1 MHNRI
6 VLSAIASLALI
17 GCSDQLNEEDSR
29 VAFVAV
35 SSALTAGAAEAQT
48 NAGAAARTGDTP
60 AFRDSAAGTINYSY
74 NCPGGGTAQFVGSV
88 QASSD
93 GLGGQ
98 AAFELATDFVGC
110 KTLVNI
116 TVDGGMD
123 YAASVTGTADAA
135 SVTFSMNGSLS
146 FSGEVDGSCDIDL
159 KFSANAT
166 QDAAGVTYSGSV
178 CGHDASATLNV
189 QG

>member
-60 AFRDSAAGTINYSY
+60 AFRDAAAGTVDYSY
-74 NCPGGGTAQFVGSV
+74 NVPGRRHGALRRLGAGVERRARRAGGVRAG
-88 QASSD
+88 D
-93 GLGGQ
+93 RLR
-98 AAFELATDFVGC
+98 GC

-166 QDAAGVTYSGSV
+166 QGAAGVTYSGSV